1 MNFEEYQDK
10 TSRTNIYSKSIKE
23 LLQPI
28 YDDLWENA
36 EKYHE
41 QGYPYPP
48 LERLNDVE
56 ELLNVCY
63 VILGYTGEVAELSNK
78 FKKVL
83 RGDKDFSS
91 FAKEAI
97 DEIGDGY
104 WYGVGQL
111 PTLLGVNAAYIARKN
126 LSKLE
131 DRQERNVLRG
141 DGDER

>member
-1 MNFEEYQDK
+1 MDFNEYQDK
-10 TSRTNIYSKSIKE
+10 TSRTNIYSKAIRE

-28 YDDLWENA
+28 YDDLRENA

-41 QGYPYPP
+41 QGSPYPP
-48 LERLNDVE
+48 LERLSDVE

-83 RGDKDFSS
+83 RGDKDFSAFS
-91 FAKEAI
+91 KEAVG
-97 DEIGDGY
+97 EIGDGY
-104 WYGVGQL
+104 WYGIGQL
-111 PTLLGVNAAYIARKN
+111 PTLLGLNAAEIAQNN
-126 LSKLE
+126 LEKLQS
-131 DRQERNVLRG
+131 RQERNVLRG